1 MSINQRDLDHI
12 RNEFE
17 AKLARVNLDH
27 MQTANAIGSYGER
40 FTGVEARIDAVD
52 FRLDALANDID
63 RRFEQVTQRFDMVD
77 ERFKMIDHQF
87 EQVNQRFEQVDKRF
101 EQVDKRFEQVDASIK
116 ELRDKLDVRFGWQ
129 TFLTVALGALILFDD
144 AIRTFIGL

>member
-1 MSINQRDLDHI
+1 MASKQQDLDLI

-52 FRLDALANDID
+52 YRLDALANEMD
-63 RRFEQVTQRFDMVD
+63 RRFEHVSQRFDMVD
-77 ERFKMIDHQF
+77 RRF
-87 EQVNQRFEQVDKRF
+87 EQMDQRFEQMDQRF
-101 EQVDKRFEQVDASIK
+101 ERMDRRFDTTDATIK
-116 ELRDKLDVRFGWQ
+116 ELRDKLDSRFGWQ

-144 AIRTFIGL
+144 AIRTVIGL

>member
-1 MSINQRDLDHI
+1 MSINQQDLDLI

-52 FRLDALANDID
+52 YRLDALAGDIDRRFDQVD
-63 RRFEQVTQRFDMVD
+63 RRFEQVDRRFEEVD
-77 ERFKMIDHQF
+77 R
-87 EQVNQRFEQVDKRF
+87 RFEQMDRRF
-101 EQVDKRFEQVDASIK
+101 DRTDAAIK
-116 ELRDKLDVRFGWQ
+116 ELRDKLDSRFGWQ
-129 TFLTVALGALILFDD
+129 TFMTFALGALILFGDTV
-144 AIRTFIGL
+144 RTVAGL